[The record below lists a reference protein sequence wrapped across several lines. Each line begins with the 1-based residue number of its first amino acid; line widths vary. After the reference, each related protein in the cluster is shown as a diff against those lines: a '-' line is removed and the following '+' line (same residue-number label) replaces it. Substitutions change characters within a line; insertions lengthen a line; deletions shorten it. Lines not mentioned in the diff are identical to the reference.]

1 MGSREGAP
9 VRMNT
14 QQLENFSR
22 GRGGLQEM
30 SSREEE
36 HLQGELQLGKRWAPG
51 RGLQGGRTPSGR
63 ASAGEEV
70 GCRERAP
77 QGSRWERE
85 KGSTVDEV
93 LRVKMLDTGLL
104 VRASKVLRGP
114 GLHI

>member
-14 QQLENFSR
+14 L
-22 GRGGLQEM
+22 
-30 SSREEE
+30 SS
-36 HLQGELQLGKRWAPG
+36 W
-51 RGLQGGRTPSGR
+51 RT
-63 ASAGEEV
+63 SAGEEV
-70 GCRERAP
+70 GSRRLGST
-77 QGSRWERE
+77 GSRWERE

-93 LRVKMLDTGLL
+93 LEVKMLDTGWL